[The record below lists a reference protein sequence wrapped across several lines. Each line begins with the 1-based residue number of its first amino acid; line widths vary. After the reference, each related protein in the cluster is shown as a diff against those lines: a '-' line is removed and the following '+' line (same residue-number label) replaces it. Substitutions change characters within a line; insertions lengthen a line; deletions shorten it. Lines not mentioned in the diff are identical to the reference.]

1 MHQRID
7 VFHARKIPVVRAPR
21 NFNDGL
27 EAARSLYYFA
37 ILRMIFMADDAI
49 NIAGNHPDI

>member
-21 NFNDGL
+21 NFEHWLDI
-27 EAARSLYYFA
+27 A
-37 ILRMIFMADDAI
+37 IALLFCSFEHDFH
-49 NIAGNHPDI
+49 G